1 MIKKTL
7 LLSLI
12 LCLYCIVC
20 HNIYEKNISTSK
32 KVLDSKTP
40 SVINQQNATK
50 EEVQENKI
58 GSLKIEKLNLYEPL
72 YEKDSIHN
80 NVEENITILNN
91 SIMPDKEDSIIF
103 LAAHSGIGKIAYF
116 KNLNKLEIG
125 DTIQLD
131 YNNTSY
137 IYEVTNIWKESKDG
151 YIHVSKN
158 KVKQL
163 ILTTCSPTEDDKQLV
178 VNCNLKA

>member
-1 MIKKTL
+1 MIKKIL
-7 LLSLI
+7 YLGLI

-32 KVLDSKTP
+32 KNLDSKTP
-40 SVINQQNATK
+40 SIINQKNVK
-50 EEVQENKI
+50 EKEQENKI

-72 YEKDSIHN
+72 YEKDSVHN

-103 LAAHSGIGKIAYF
+103 LAAHSGTGEIAYF
-116 KNLNKLEIG
+116 KNLNKLKVG
-125 DTIQLD
+125 DTIQLE
-131 YNNTSY
+131 YNNTTY
-137 IYEVTNIWKESKDG
+137 IYEVSNIWKENKDG

-163 ILTTCSPTEDDKQLV
+163 ILTTCSTTEDNKQLV
-178 VNCNLKA
+178 VNRNLTS